1 MSAPPEIAELVQK
14 FDRRLNEYRSSCYNE
29 EELRTEFV
37 NPFFEALGWDVG
49 NRQGLTGDAR
59 EVKLEEAIR
68 VEESIRNP
76 DFTFRVD
83 GRRKFFVETK
93 KPSINIEGGIYP
105 AFQVRRYAWSAGL
118 SLSILTDFEELAVYD
133 CRAEPSKADKPA
145 KGGHDNASSIK
156 IGNRLTIGE
165 KCFKDRGVAYHHER

>member
-1 MSAPPEIAELVQK
+1 MSAPPKIAELVQK

-37 NPFFEALGWDVG
+37 NPFFESLGWDVG
-49 NRQGLTGDAR
+49 NRQGLPGDVR

-76 DFTFRVD
+76 DFTFRTD

-93 KPSINIEGGIYP
+93 KPSVNIEGGVYP
-105 AFQVRRYAWSAGL
+105 AFQVRRYAWSASL
-118 SLSILTDFEELAVYD
+118 PLSILTDFEEFAVYD
-133 CRAEPSKADKPA
+133 YRSEP
-145 KGGHDNASSIK
+145 
-156 IGNRLTIGE
+156 
-165 KCFKDRGVAYHHER
+165 F